1 MYKLLFTISI
11 IFLFNAC
18 SQLSHNEA
26 LSKKCILESLRI
38 EQHNT
43 FCSAPRSALL
53 DDNYLYI
60 GFDDGLIA
68 QWDLDSNKLV
78 RKFEQNDF
86 FSIQQLI
93 KYENKIYAASKSMK
107 LKKFSLNGNIE
118 QEKNYEKGSL
128 FCLENTNNFIYAGFG
143 NTELGVINLN
153 SLELDDV
160 KQEHQYLIYSLY
172 KEKQQLLSGGD
183 DNRLVVWNIDTNGS
197 LNKEK
202 SIDNFSSSI
211 RKITKYRSSTILG
224 LGDGTLIQ
232 LDNNFNQHLYKSN
245 SQNFP
250 ITALIATK
258 EHLVSGDSSGQ
269 VIIWEESSKRLKTIA
284 EYKLD
289 STIKLIIEHN
299 NSYLFFTK
307 KGFIQKITH
316 KQITT
321 KG

>member
-1 MYKLLFTISI
+1 MYKLLFAVAI

-18 SQLSHNEA
+18 SRLSNIEAPNNE
-26 LSKKCILESLRI
+26 CILEPLRND
-38 EQHNT
+38 QHNT

-53 DDNYLYI
+53 DNNYLYI

-68 QWDLDSNKLV
+68 QWDLESNKLV

-107 LKKFSLNGNIE
+107 LKKFSLNGKIE

-153 SLELDDV
+153 TLELDDL

-183 DNRLVVWNIDTNGS
+183 DNRLVVWNIDSNGF
-197 LNKEK
+197 LNKER

-211 RKITKYRSSTILG
+211 RKITKHRSSTILG
-224 LGDGTLIQ
+224 LGDGTLVQ
-232 LDNNFNQHLYKSN
+232 VDSNFNQHVYESN

-250 ITALIATK
+250 ITALLATQ
-258 EHLVSGDSSGQ
+258 EHLISGDSSGQ
-269 VIIWEESSKRLKTIA
+269 VIIWQQSSEKLKKITS
-284 EYKLD
+284 YKLD
-289 STIKLIIEHN
+289 SAIRLIVEYKG
-299 NSYLFFTK
+299 SYLFFTK
-307 KGFIQKITH
+307 KGFIQKTIH
-316 KQITT
+316 EQIIT